1 MGGGRGGL
9 ESGYQSAAGLGE
21 VGRGLYDDIADGN
34 GDGNGGAN
42 GGGNGGANGYGS
54 NGELSRRFPA
64 PSVLQPISRKSRNDE
79 DMLELNDLCGIP
91 TQFNRRA
98 LRGTIA
104 GIWDE
109 MQR

>member
-1 MGGGRGGL
+1 MAGDRGGL
-9 ESGYQSAAGLGE
+9 ESGYQSAAGLGG
-21 VGRGLYDDIADGN
+21 GRGLYDDLVDGDGGGD
-34 GDGNGGAN
+34 GDGNG
-42 GGGNGGANGYGS
+42 
-54 NGELSRRFPA
+54 GELSRRFAA

-104 GIWDE
+104 GIWNE
-109 MQR
+109 MER